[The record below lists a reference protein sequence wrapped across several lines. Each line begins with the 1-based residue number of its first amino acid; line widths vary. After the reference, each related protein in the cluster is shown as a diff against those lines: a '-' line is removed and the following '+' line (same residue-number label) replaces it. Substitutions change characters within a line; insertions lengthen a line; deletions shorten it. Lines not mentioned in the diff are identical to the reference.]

1 MHILN
6 FNFLDIIYRFRY
18 LISLNELPS
27 LNFITITYEI
37 IIFRKWFFS
46 IKNGNFLE
54 YKYIFHNLFFK
65 NNIYLSPCLP

>member
-37 IIFRKWFFS
+37 TIFLYLGNGFFYKKW
-46 IKNGNFLE
+46 K
-54 YKYIFHNLFFK
+54 
-65 NNIYLSPCLP
+65 LSRI

>member
-1 MHILN
+1 MYILN

-37 IIFRKWFFS
+37 TIFRKWFFS
-46 IKNGNFLE
+46 IKNRNFLE
-54 YKYIFHNLFFK
+54 YKYISHNLFFK